1 MSYTYRTFGF
11 GYRLTP
17 VVKRLLIA
25 NVAVFGLT
33 LLVGKPFVYDWFAFQ
48 PRAIF
53 IRPWGVFTYMFVH
66 AGFWHLAWNMLFL
79 FFFGPPVEERWGSR
93 EFFKYYV
100 ICGLGGVGLSY
111 LFMPNAI
118 VGASAAIL
126 GVMLAFAMIWP
137 DAPIYLFGIFPV
149 KAKWLVAALV
159 LINVLY
165 MVTPSGGGIAYMA
178 HLGGL
183 ATGFIYLKSDWRLG
197 RPVQRLRQAARARR
211 MAIVPREEHE
221 EAPRRPARTGARRED
236 KSLYDAVDA
245 VLDKISAEGMASLTP
260 DELKLLDEV
269 SKRHRS
275 N

>member
-11 GYRLTP
+11 GNVLTP

-25 NVAVFGLT
+25 NAVAFGVT
-33 LLVGKPFVYDWFAFQ
+33 LLVGKTFIYDWFAFQ
-48 PRAIF
+48 PTRIF

-66 AGFWHLAWNMLFL
+66 GGFMHIAVNMLAL
-79 FFFGPPVEERWGSR
+79 FFFGSPLEERWGSR

-100 ICGLGGVGLSY
+100 ICGLGGVALSY
-111 LFMPNAI
+111 VFLPAAI
-118 VGASAAIL
+118 VGASAAVF

-137 DAPIYLFGIFPV
+137 DSPIYIWAIFPV
-149 KAKWLVAALV
+149 KAKWLVAFFFVVNLVSALSD
-159 LINVLY
+159 
-165 MVTPSGGGIAYMA
+165 SGGGVAYMA
-178 HLGGL
+178 HVGGL
-183 ATGFIYLKSDWRLG
+183 ITGLIYLKSSWRPGRVARRHG
-197 RPVQRLRQAARARR
+197 RPVRAHR
-211 MAIVPREEHE
+211 MAIVPGAEREDTPRA
-221 EAPRRPARTGARRED
+221 EAPRRRREE

-269 SKRHRS
+269 SRRHRS